1 MFLQVMTGVPTV
13 HTHTPD
19 EDSRMLLRS
28 LFMLFGATFGSC
40 ACNELLDAYKDKI
53 AAAGRSQLDMLTV
66 IANVQ
71 KQKLVEQS
79 SPAIRAINE
88 QFGQAGVQEC
98 RSVDPAD
105 WMTTRSRMKAV
116 KLLMELPAPDSDTL
130 STANLG
136 MSPLL
141 T

>member
-1 MFLQVMTGVPTV
+1 
-13 HTHTPD
+13 
-19 EDSRMLLRS
+19 
-28 LFMLFGATFGSC
+28 MLFGATFGSC